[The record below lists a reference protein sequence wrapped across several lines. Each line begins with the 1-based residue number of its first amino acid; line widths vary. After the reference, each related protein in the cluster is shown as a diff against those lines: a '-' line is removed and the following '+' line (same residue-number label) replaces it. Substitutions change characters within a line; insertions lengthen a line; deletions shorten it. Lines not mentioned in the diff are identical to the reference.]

1 MLDIIAAQVHYYGVF
16 NINER
21 GENMSNP
28 TDNVV
33 RYQDCVLCGDQI
45 SSERQIH
52 NVGTD
57 VCGKCAEECKP
68 CTAP

>member
-21 GENMSNP
+21 GENMNNP

-45 SSERQIH
+45 SSERHAKAGITFGYTSLIQPSS
-52 NVGTD
+52 N
-57 VCGKCAEECKP
+57 P
-68 CTAP
+68 

>member
-1 MLDIIAAQVHYYGVF
+1 M
-16 NINER
+16 N
-21 GENMSNP
+21 NP
-28 TDNVV
+28 TENVV

>member
-1 MLDIIAAQVHYYGVF
+1 MSDPID
-16 NINER
+16 
-21 GENMSNP
+21 NMEASVEATLARSGTP
-28 TDNVV
+28 S
-33 RYQDCVLCGDQI
+33 DCAECGREI

-57 VCGKCAEECKP
+57 VCGDCAKECKP